1 MTCHQKLDSKT
12 SQCFWDNVAV
22 GGWEAGRGCLASD
35 TNDPTKKTRLSW
47 INVLL
52 CSCGWLSPLCT

>member
-12 SQCFWDNVAV
+12 SQCFWDNVPV
-22 GGWEAGRGCLASD
+22 GGCRRLGAGEGQGCLMASD
-35 TNDPTKKTRLSW
+35 TNDPTKRTRLSW

-52 CSCGWLSPLCT
+52 CSCG